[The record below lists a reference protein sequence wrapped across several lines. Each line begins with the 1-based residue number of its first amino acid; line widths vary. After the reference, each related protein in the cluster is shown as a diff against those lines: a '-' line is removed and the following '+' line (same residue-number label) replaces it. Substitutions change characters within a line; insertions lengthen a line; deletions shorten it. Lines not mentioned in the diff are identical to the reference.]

1 MAEILLASTT
11 GFSETATEITI
22 QKSALAYTYTGYTPR
37 TAMTLEEFVVALV
50 IEMGGIFTQAAQDAD
65 SDRQIVV
72 DIPTDDDISLTGIS
86 PNRYAQFPYTITVRK
101 PAPAITFTPTDF

>member
-22 QKSALAYTYTGYTPR
+22 QKSALAYSGYTPR
-37 TAMTLEEFVVALV
+37 TAMTLEEFVVALI
-50 IEMGGIFTQAAQDAD
+50 IEMGSIFTQAAQDAD

-72 DIPTDDDISLTGIS
+72 DIPTDDDISLTGTS

-101 PAPAITFTPTDF
+101 PAPAITFSPTDF